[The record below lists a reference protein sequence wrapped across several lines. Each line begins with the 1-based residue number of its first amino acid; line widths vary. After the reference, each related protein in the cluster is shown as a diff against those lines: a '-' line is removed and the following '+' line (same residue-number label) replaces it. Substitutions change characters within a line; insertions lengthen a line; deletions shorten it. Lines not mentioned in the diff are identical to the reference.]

1 MKPGLPSVEKGEGSW
16 KPWSHEAVPGTV
28 ESHGT
33 AQTPSEGKELL
44 TRADLDEE
52 LDGGN
57 KITGEN
63 SAPEDQIISVCIN
76 LSKCNWR

>member
-52 LDGGN
+52 LV
-57 KITGEN
+57 GEN
-63 SAPEDQIISVCIN
+63 KDTGKTLPLKIKSSVCI
-76 LSKCNWR
+76 K

>member
-1 MKPGLPSVEKGEGSW
+1 MKPGLPSVEKGEGIW
-16 KPWSHEAVPGTV
+16 KPWAQEAVTGTV
-28 ESHGT
+28 ESHGA
-33 AQTPSEGKELL
+33 AQTPSEGKVLL

-63 SAPEDQIISVCIN
+63 SALKIKSSQYVLI
-76 LSKCNWR
+76 K